1 MQTKT
6 TLRYLFHPSNWW
18 KLKSMAHAVFA
29 RLRRNRQSRILLVD
43 LQIDTTAVREL
54 TIYDKTLHAF
64 WPSNALPRNL
74 PWKYPLPRPSI
85 WKYIITSLSI
95 IALFVIIKYIKKIQ
109 SKCSYKRKQLNKLYL
124 SNILLQMCEKKNNVP
139 RWSELQ
145 GILLWEKKQS
155 EKAYLFYVSKVRK

>member
-85 WKYIITSLSI
+85 RKYIITSLSI
-95 IALFVIIKYIKKIQ
+95 IALFVIIKYIKKYNLNVHTKESSWINYIYLIYYYRCV
-109 SKCSYKRKQLNKLYL
+109 KKRIMYL
-124 SNILLQMCEKKNNVP
+124 DGVNYRVYCYGK
-139 RWSELQ
+139 R
-145 GILLWEKKQS
+145 
-155 EKAYLFYVSKVRK
+155 SKVKKPIYFI